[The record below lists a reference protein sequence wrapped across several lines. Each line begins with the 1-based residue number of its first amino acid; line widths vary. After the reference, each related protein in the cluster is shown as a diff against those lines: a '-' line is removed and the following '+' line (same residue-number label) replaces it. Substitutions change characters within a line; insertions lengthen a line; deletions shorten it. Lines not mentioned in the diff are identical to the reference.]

1 MSTTIPIQA
10 GPQATKKLS
19 EAFASTA
26 LPVEIH
32 RGFRRIWQPWEL
44 EAATVGADNRY
55 RLWRYIMPVANP
67 TAVLTKFYSF
77 EGCEDLT
84 VWIET
89 GDIASGTPTIT
100 AALCVGMQ
108 GGSDAWSNIKD
119 VTPTGAD
126 YNVVTTS
133 TAARHLII
141 STSFTPFGF
150 DATTQ
155 GTNKSQYR
163 GITPNFWAL
172 SLTASAVNVPVT
184 VWVVG
189 R

>member
-26 LPVEIH
+26 LPVEIP

-44 EAATVGADNRY
+44 EMGTVGADNRY
-55 RLWRYIMPVANP
+55 RLWRYIMPG
-67 TAVLTKFYSF
+67 TDAVLTKFYSF
-77 EGCEDLT
+77 EGCEDIT

-100 AALCVGMQ
+100 AALCIGMQ
-108 GGSDAWSNIKD
+108 GGSDVWSNIKD
-119 VTPTGAD
+119 VTPTGTD

-133 TAARHLII
+133 TAARHLIV
-141 STSFTPFGF
+141 STAFVPSPF
-150 DATTQ
+150 DATTT
-155 GTNKSQYR
+155 TNWKSQMR

-172 SLTASAVNVPVT
+172 SLTANAANVPVT
-184 VWVVG
+184 VWAVG